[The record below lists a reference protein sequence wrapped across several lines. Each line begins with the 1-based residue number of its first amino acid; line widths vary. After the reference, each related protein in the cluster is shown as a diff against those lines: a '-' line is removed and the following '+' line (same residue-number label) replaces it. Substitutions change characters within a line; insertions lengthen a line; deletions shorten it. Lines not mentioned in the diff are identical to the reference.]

1 MPSGQIMAI
10 VGGFVS
16 LAIAIL
22 AGFNKLNRE
31 LKEARNTIG
40 EEYIKARDLEEI
52 AKHKADILGIPEF
65 LERTEKQDEKLA
77 KDFEILKCHERTLE
91 EHSKLIVEDRE
102 HIKKQDLEMRMILKA
117 LLAVLRS
124 LEQKGINHTTTD
136 NIKEIE
142 TYIWKTDNSKKGQ

>member
-1 MPSGQIMAI
+1 MPNGQIMAI

-40 EEYIKARDLEEI
+40 EEYIKAKDLEEI
-52 AKHKADILGIPEF
+52 VRHKANIIGIPEF
-65 LERTEKQDEKLA
+65 IEKNQRQDEKLA
-77 KDFEILKCHERTLE
+77 NDFEVLKCHDIALE
-91 EHSKLIVEDRE
+91 EHSQLIAEDRE
-102 HIKKQDLEMRMILKA
+102 HLKKQDVEMRMILKA

-142 TYIWKTDNSKKGQ
+142 AYIWSSEKKGQ